1 MKACRHPGHVGPGV
15 LVWAVM
21 FSERLQA
28 TLEGQPRYRLA
39 QVRELVHR
47 GLISDWAEATSL
59 PAELRSRL
67 ASEVPVSCLE
77 PVEQKISARGDAVK
91 TLFRLRDGQRIEAVL
106 MRHEGG
112 RNTVC
117 VSSQAGCPM
126 ACAFCATGTMGLKRN
141 LLADEIVDQV
151 LHYARLL
158 KAEGD
163 AVTNVVLMGMGEPFH
178 NYDEVMKALRT
189 LNDPKGLAFGVRRMS
204 ISTCGVVPGILK
216 LADDPLRANLAISL
230 HAPDDALR
238 AKLMPVDKAYP
249 LPKLFEA
256 IRTYVRKTGR
266 KVMFEYLLIEGV
278 NDAPETASALADLLA
293 RENPDGS
300 GTQTPLYH
308 VNLIK
313 YHATEVSGAAAG
325 RFGLPVDPRTGKG
338 TFPSSP
344 TARRL
349 AFQQVLYDRGVSVTH
364 RVTFGEDIDAACGQ
378 LANKTAE
385 A

>member
-1 MKACRHPGHVGPGV
+1 M

-28 TLEGQPRYRLA
+28 ALEGQPRYRLA
-39 QVRELVHR
+39 QARELVYR
-47 GLISDWAEATSL
+47 GLISGWGEATSL
-59 PAELRSRL
+59 PADLRERL
-67 ASEVPVSCLE
+67 SAEVPVSCLE
-77 PVEQKISARGDAVK
+77 PVEWKVSARGDTEK
-91 TLFRLRDGQRIEAVL
+91 TLFRLHDGQRIEAVL
-106 MRHEGG
+106 MRHEGE

-163 AVTNVVLMGMGEPFH
+163 VVTNVVLMGMGEPFH

-189 LNDPKGLAFGVRRMS
+189 LNEPKGLAFGVRRMS
-204 ISTCGVVPGILK
+204 ISTCGIVPGILK
-216 LADDPLRANLAISL
+216 LADDPLRVNLAVSL
-230 HAPDDALR
+230 HAPNDELR
-238 AKLMPVDKAYP
+238 SRLMPVNKPYP
-249 LPKLFEA
+249 LAKLFSA
-256 IRTYVRKTGR
+256 IRTYLGKTNR

-278 NDAPETASALADLLA
+278 NDAPETAAELADLLA

-313 YHATEVSGAAAG
+313 YHATEVTGAAAE
-325 RFGLPVDPRTGKG
+325 RFGLPVDPRTGMG
-338 TFPSSP
+338 TFASSP

-378 LANKTAE
+378 LANKAAE